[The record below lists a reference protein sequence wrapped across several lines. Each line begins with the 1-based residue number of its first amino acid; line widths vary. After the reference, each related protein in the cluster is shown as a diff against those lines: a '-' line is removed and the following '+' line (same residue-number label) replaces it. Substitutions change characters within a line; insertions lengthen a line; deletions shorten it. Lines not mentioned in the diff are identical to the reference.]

1 MSVRPD
7 HPHLRLPD
15 TPRRQVRCP
24 VCDRYAEPM
33 TEDGIC
39 WLDLATARRLPE
51 YRIPH
56 DTVPRRPDPA
66 RDKRVEEHA
75 ERVARELG
83 EVSS

>member
-33 TEDGIC
+33 TDDGRC
-39 WLDLATARRLPE
+39 WLCLATARRFPPPRLHLDHGRPRTDPE
-51 YRIPH
+51 HLQRIA
-56 DTVPRRPDPA
+56 D
-66 RDKRVEEHA
+66 HA
-75 ERVARELG
+75 ERVSG
-83 EVSS
+83 EQQGVSS